1 MYDMELDVA
10 EYLKLD
16 SRIKELEYEREAIKA
31 RLKANIGQDKETNV
45 NNWKVSNKIVCSD
58 TLDVKAIKANVPENV
73 WKPYIKQNITT
84 RFSIKS
90 IC

>member
-1 MYDMELDVA
+1 MYDMELDIVHYA
-10 EYLKLD
+10 RLD
-16 SRIKELEYEREAIKA
+16 AKIKQLEYEREAIKA
-31 RLKANIGQDKETNV
+31 RLKKQVGEDKETNV
-45 NNWKVSNKIVCSD
+45 NNWRVSNKIVCSD

-73 WKPYIKQNITT
+73 WKPYVKQNITT